1 MPTLAQNKKA
11 LFDYDILEKIEA
23 GLELSGA
30 ETKSAKAGN
39 ISLKGAFV
47 TFHGDEANLTN
58 ANISKYGAAGPQ
70 SDYDPTRSRRLLL
83 HKKQI
88 NYLRG
93 KALEQGLTIVP
104 ISVYT
109 RNRFIKLEIAVARGR
124 KQYDKR
130 EVIKKRDLDKEVKRS
145 LKQI

>member
-58 ANISKYGAAGPQ
+58 ANISKYGAAGPERLR
-70 SDYDPTRSRRLLL
+70 PHPFRRLLL
-83 HKKQI
+83 LKKQI